1 MSASSEATPDAE
13 AGVIVAMIHVR
24 GQQQPVS
31 VRCLRP
37 LSVIACESF
46 AMADG
51 LLRGPIV
58 AAHAPTAIASVHAMT
73 SV

>member
-1 MSASSEATPDAE
+1 MSAASEATPDAE
-13 AGVIVAMIHVR
+13 TGVIVAVVHVR

-31 VRCLRP
+31 IRCLRP

-46 AMADG
+46 AMADS
-51 LLRGPIV
+51 LLRGSIV
-58 AAHAPTAIASVHAMT
+58 AAHAPTAIASVHVT